1 MSIDGHSSPTAT
13 QAEQSPD
20 PASADLQDLALDT
33 ADVQEFLDRLV
44 LLTAEALNG
53 RVSAGITLARER
65 REVTVATSDDRTSRY
80 DELQYG
86 LNEGPCLTALRAGTE
101 VLVVDLASEGR
112 FPAYRA
118 HVLPLGLRSCLAVPL
133 GGHDRAT
140 GALNMYSEEPGT
152 FDAATI
158 AVARRF
164 AGEAARAL
172 RLAVRLAQQAEL
184 TEQLETALRSRAVI
198 DQAIGVIMAQSRCG
212 PEAAFEVL
220 RTASQHRNAK
230 LRDLA
235 AEIVTAVALVPASPE
250 GHDRT

>member
-1 MSIDGHSSPTAT
+1 MSIGEPTTRTSPRSDR
-13 QAEQSPD
+13 SPD
-20 PASADLQDLALDT
+20 PAGAGLQDLALDT

-44 LLTAEALNG
+44 VLTAEALDG
-53 RVSAGITLARER
+53 RVSAGITLARAR
-65 REVTVATSDDRTSRY
+65 REVTVASSDPSTSRY

-101 VLVVDLASEGR
+101 VLVPDLASEDR
-112 FPAYRA
+112 FPSYREHA
-118 HVLPLGLRSCLAVPL
+118 LPLGLRSCLAVPL
-133 GGHDRAT
+133 AGDDRAA
-140 GALNMYSEEPGT
+140 GALNMYSREPGT
-152 FDAATI
+152 FDEATI
-158 AVARRF
+158 AVARQF

-172 RLAVRLAQQAEL
+172 RLAMRLAQQAEL
-184 TEQLETALRSRAVI
+184 TDQLRTALGSRAVI

-235 AEIVTAVALVPASPE
+235 AEIVTAVALTPVAAE